1 MALTPNDLKNVDF
14 TSDEQLENG
23 TNLQSAPS
31 TLPHTTSSNSSCST
45 IIATIGS
52 NNSEANNSL
61 TLSLQPE
68 LIENVQRSLAL
79 HSSKTKSLSE
89 TNGTELWVQ
98 RLESKYR
105 FYFRFILLFLFEI
118 LLFPR
123 NFRLFPPSVSSFFAL
138 FSIFFKL
145 FCFKPSVV

>member
-1 MALTPNDLKNVDF
+1 MQFKDSTATLALTPNDLKNVDF

-31 TLPHTTSSNSSCST
+31 TLLHTTSSNSSCST

-79 HSSKTKSLSE
+79 HSSKTNSFSE

-98 RLESKYR
+98 RLESKYQFVSFFYYFYLIISPFM
-105 FYFRFILLFLFEI
+105 FYF
-118 LLFPR
+118 
-123 NFRLFPPSVSSFFAL
+123 
-138 FSIFFKL
+138 
-145 FCFKPSVV
+145 